1 MYAVKCNLL
10 TPLPDQE
17 TLLTTLQTH
26 DTSSTRT
33 YTLLLLLLPVS
44 ITLLTLPRLFST
56 STFLPSLLEI
66 TSFAASAYILYFL
79 PLPPQSA
86 GIIVNGQKA
95 TKRKGRSKGGYGVS
109 TQISSLPQ
117 DERKRVPWLPDEVQ
131 ELLSQYIVSG
141 NGVICGLLALLELMQ
156 GREWR
161 EGMMVGGG
169 YLPGLVLTVVLWA
182 RRELRVVDMSELHQL
197 RNGS

>member
-1 MYAVKCNLL
+1 MYAVQCTLL

-17 TLLTTLQTH
+17 TLLTTLQAH

-33 YTLLLLLLPVS
+33 YTLLLLVLPVS
-44 ITLLTLPRLFST
+44 IILLTLPRLLSA
-56 STFLPSLLEI
+56 STFLLGLLAI
-66 TSFAASAYILYFL
+66 TSFTASAYTLYFL

-86 GIIVNGQKA
+86 GIIIDGLKA
-95 TKRKGRSKGGYGVS
+95 TKGKRRSKGGYGLS
-109 TQISSLPQ
+109 THTSSLQQ
-117 DERKRVPWLPDEVQ
+117 DERKQVPWLSDEIQ
-131 ELLSQYIVSG
+131 ELLAQYIVLG
-141 NGVICGLLALLELMQ
+141 NGVICGLLALAESVQ

-161 EGMMVGGG
+161 EGMMIGGG

-197 RNGS
+197 KK